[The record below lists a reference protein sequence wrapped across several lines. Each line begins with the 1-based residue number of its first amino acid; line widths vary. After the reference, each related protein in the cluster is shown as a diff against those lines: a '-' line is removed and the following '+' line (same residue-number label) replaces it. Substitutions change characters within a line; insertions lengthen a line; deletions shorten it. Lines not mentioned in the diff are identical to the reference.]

1 MEHALDVALLIPS
14 WSKVQDWK
22 ELQHVYIHQRP
33 LATGP
38 GARVWLCKD
47 RRLVWSYRIDG
58 FVELRDA
65 LPGDTDQ
72 EEAGWALQ
80 VSDGRRA
87 SRDVDGIADP
97 NGVAA
102 RWMQGFRYLESGATA
117 FVRAPRRPR
126 AKQSVAEEAAD
137 VLHVRPAPNGPA
149 GGVPGLDPA
158 VPAAPADGS
167 WAARLARRL
176 GRRG

>member
-1 MEHALDVALLIPS
+1 MPDEPLDVALLIPS

-22 ELQHVYIHQRP
+22 DLRHVYIHQRP

-47 RRLVWSYRIDG
+47 RRLVYSYCIDG
-58 FVELRDA
+58 FVDLEE
-65 LPGDTDQ
+65 TD
-72 EEAGWALQ
+72 ETGWALE

-87 SRDVDGIADP
+87 NRDVDTIPDP
-97 NGVAA
+97 HGVVT
-102 RWMQGFRYLESGATA
+102 RWMQGFRYMKADAAE

-126 AKQSVAEEAAD
+126 RPKAVGPEPQGPDIEEATPVD
-137 VLHVRPAPNGPA
+137 EPEQVRESPS
-149 GGVPGLDPA
+149 VPWA
-158 VPAAPADGS
+158 RR
-167 WAARLARRL
+167 AARLL